1 MMTVI
6 DFFVLMLHV
15 QQVNGLCMI
24 EQESTELLFSE
35 IRFFERVCVYV
46 CVCFIYCWLFA
57 RSCTVRSYARES
69 EFGKQRANDAAD
81 DDGSSYSFR

>member
-1 MMTVI
+1 MLMMTVI

-35 IRFFERVCVYV
+35 IRFFERVCICV
-46 CVCFIYCWLFA
+46 CVFYILLAVCSFMHCAIL
-57 RSCTVRSYARES
+57 CTRE
-69 EFGKQRANDAAD
+69 
-81 DDGSSYSFR
+81 